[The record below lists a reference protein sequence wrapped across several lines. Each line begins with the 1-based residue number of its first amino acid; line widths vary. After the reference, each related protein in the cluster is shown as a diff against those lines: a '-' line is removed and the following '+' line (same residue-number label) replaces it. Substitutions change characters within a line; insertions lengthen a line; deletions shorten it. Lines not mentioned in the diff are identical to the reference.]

1 MRLTKEIKIRIVLL
15 FAKFESVTAV
25 KRALISEGWKES
37 PADNSIR
44 SVYNRFCQ
52 NGSIEDLPR
61 PGRPKF
67 FQETQKTM
75 IKGILAENPKAT
87 LNEITA
93 QVDIGKTTIF
103 NFMHLELNVKSYK
116 IQIHQRL
123 FEEDYDRRIET
134 AETLLPYI
142 DDPAMENLIFF
153 SDEATFHTSGYVHT
167 QNCRIWSTEKP
178 TEVYEYQDN
187 TPKVNVW
194 CAMSSNCIIGPYF
207 FDDNVNGANYTKM
220 LDSFFWPAIQKKR
233 IASKIIFQQDGAPA
247 HFSLRAREWLHRHLP
262 GRWIGR
268 RGPLEWAAR
277 SPDLTPLDFYLWGY
291 VKQKVYKNYH
301 NDLDELRTSITNVI
315 HSIQPD
321 VLKTVFSNIS
331 KRLNLV
337 IQKNGAH
344 IEQFL

>member
-103 NFMHLELNVKSYK
+103 NFMHLELNVKSY
-116 IQIHQRL
+116 
-123 FEEDYDRRIET
+123 
-134 AETLLPYI
+134 
-142 DDPAMENLIFF
+142 
-153 SDEATFHTSGYVHT
+153 
-167 QNCRIWSTEKP
+167 NC
-178 TEVYEYQDN
+178 Y
-187 TPKVNVW
+187 
-194 CAMSSNCIIGPYF
+194 
-207 FDDNVNGANYTKM
+207 
-220 LDSFFWPAIQKKR
+220 
-233 IASKIIFQQDGAPA
+233 
-247 HFSLRAREWLHRHLP
+247 
-262 GRWIGR
+262 
-268 RGPLEWAAR
+268 
-277 SPDLTPLDFYLWGY
+277 
-291 VKQKVYKNYH
+291 
-301 NDLDELRTSITNVI
+301 
-315 HSIQPD
+315 
-321 VLKTVFSNIS
+321 
-331 KRLNLV
+331 
-337 IQKNGAH
+337 
-344 IEQFL
+344 

>member
-1 MRLTKEIKIRIVLL
+1 MLL

-67 FQETQKTM
+67 FQETQKTI

-87 LNEITA
+87 LNEMTA

-103 NFMHLELNVKSYK
+103 NFMHLELNVKSFK

-142 DDPAMENLIFF
+142 DDPTMENLIFF
-153 SDEATFHTSGYVHT
+153 LM
-167 QNCRIWSTEKP
+167 KP
-178 TEVYEYQDN
+178 LFTHLAMFTRKIVEY
-187 TPKVNVW
+187 
-194 CAMSSNCIIGPYF
+194 
-207 FDDNVNGANYTKM
+207 GA
-220 LDSFFWPAIQKKR
+220 
-233 IASKIIFQQDGAPA
+233 
-247 HFSLRAREWLHRHLP
+247 
-262 GRWIGR
+262 
-268 RGPLEWAAR
+268 
-277 SPDLTPLDFYLWGY
+277 
-291 VKQKVYKNYH
+291 
-301 NDLDELRTSITNVI
+301 
-315 HSIQPD
+315 
-321 VLKTVFSNIS
+321 
-331 KRLNLV
+331 
-337 IQKNGAH
+337 QKNQQKFMNIKITH
-344 IEQFL
+344 QK